1 MKKQETPKIPLDK
14 LNKFIDQNVPTKPA
28 SSNVSPDCRFLW
40 ESGDIQRF
48 RLNIWVDK
56 SSADRTYREQYIE
69 ESFFLH
75 YNKKSGEVINRT
87 IGSNGRVKL
96 YS

>member
-1 MKKQETPKIPLDK
+1 
-14 LNKFIDQNVPTKPA
+14 
-28 SSNVSPDCRFLW
+28 
-40 ESGDIQRF
+40 
-48 RLNIWVDK
+48 LNIWVDK